1 MAFYKGVC
9 SIMIL
14 KAFLFFCEVKN
25 RVIKNDLMTYA
36 NSLTF
41 KLILAIFPF
50 IIALLT
56 LLGFLNLPAEKITN
70 SIVNDM
76 PKELADM
83 IRHYIS
89 DVLGERRL
97 SLLSSSIVIAIYSAS
112 AGFHTMVKGICN
124 SFEINEDRTFFKTRL
139 ISLVLMFIFV
149 VIIVATLYIVIFGDT
164 INGLLESS
172 GIVNQIPDIITGTV
186 MHMLTAFVIIIF
198 LVLLYKFSIS
208 IKIKIKYLLPGI
220 FFTMASWFVIS
231 KIFKV
236 YINNFSKYSVIYG
249 SIGAIFVFGLWLFLL
264 SCTIL
269 IGSQINAVLY
279 DRRFM
284 KNINKHT
291 NGGIDSGIY

>member
-1 MAFYKGVC
+1 
-9 SIMIL
+9 MIL
-14 KAFLFFCEVKN
+14 KSFLFLCEVKN

-70 SIVNDM
+70 SVVNDM

-83 IRHYIS
+83 ISYYIS

-139 ISLVLMFIFV
+139 ISLVLMLIFV
-149 VIIVATLYIVIFGDT
+149 VIIVGTLYIVIFGDT
-164 INGLLESS
+164 INRLLESS
-172 GIVNQIPDIITGTV
+172 GIVNHIPDIITGTA
-186 MHMLTAFVIIIF
+186 MHLLTAFVIIIF

-231 KIFKV
+231 KIFKI
-236 YINNFSKYSVIYG
+236 YINNFSKYSLIYG

-269 IGSQINAVLY
+269 IGYQINAVLY
-279 DRRFM
+279 DRSFM
-284 KNINKHT
+284 KNLNKHT

>member
-1 MAFYKGVC
+1 
-9 SIMIL
+9 MIL

-139 ISLVLMFIFV
+139 ISLILMLIFV
-149 VIIVATLYIVIFGDT
+149 VIIVATLYIVIFGDA
-164 INGLLESS
+164 INGLLENS
-172 GIVNQIPDIITGTV
+172 GIVNHIPDIITGTV
-186 MHMLTAFVIIIF
+186 MHMLTASVIIIF

-208 IKIKIKYLLPGI
+208 IKIRIKYLLPGI
-220 FFTMASWFVIS
+220 FFTMISWYVTS
-231 KIFKV
+231 KIFNI

-249 SIGAIFVFGLWLFLL
+249 SIGAIFVFSLWLFLL

-279 DRRFM
+279 DRKFM
-284 KNINKHT
+284 KNLNKHI
-291 NGGIDSGIY
+291 NGGIDNGIY

>member
-1 MAFYKGVC
+1 
-9 SIMIL
+9 MIL